1 LDPETLEQVP
11 DGQSGELFVAG
22 NTVAKGYYGRPDL
35 SETAFGL
42 CPEPLAQGMRSY
54 RTSDEVTRE
63 SGGLFYFHGRL
74 DLQVKLHGYRIELG
88 DIEASLCAT
97 ELVHM
102 ACVLPVVRDGAIHH
116 LNAFVV
122 PTPEVAERGLK
133 LTRHIKA
140 QVRDVLPSYMI
151 PRTFKYLDEMPLNA
165 SGKADRKA
173 LAELIDA

>member
-1 LDPETLEQVP
+1 
-11 DGQSGELFVAG
+11 
-22 NTVAKGYYGRPDL
+22 
-35 SETAFGL
+35 
-42 CPEPLAQGMRSY
+42 
-54 RTSDEVTRE
+54 
-63 SGGLFYFHGRL
+63 
-74 DLQVKLHGYRIELG
+74 
-88 DIEASLCAT
+88 
-97 ELVHM
+97 M

-133 LTRHIKA
+133 LTRRIKA